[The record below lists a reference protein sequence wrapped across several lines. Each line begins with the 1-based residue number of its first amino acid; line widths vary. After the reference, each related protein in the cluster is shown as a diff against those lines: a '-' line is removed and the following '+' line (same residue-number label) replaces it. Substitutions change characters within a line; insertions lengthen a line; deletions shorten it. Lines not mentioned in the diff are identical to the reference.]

1 MEGLETLPPM
11 TLMLVSAIVWL
22 SGLFVWLIKRFV
34 DSFEKN
40 TEVMTRVSGALD
52 AIDRKLDTSA
62 ERDLETVKMLE
73 KIHARQIDPPSV
85 NVVMGDHSKSN
96 GSS

>member
-1 MEGLETLPPM
+1 
-11 TLMLVSAIVWL
+11 
-22 SGLFVWLIKRFV
+22 V

-62 ERDLETVKMLE
+62 DRDLETVKMLE

-85 NVVMGDHSKSN
+85 NVVMPDNMKAN
-96 GSS
+96 GSR

>member
-1 MEGLETLPPM
+1 MIEGLEHLPPM
-11 TLMLVSAIVWL
+11 TLMLVSAIIWL

-40 TEVMTRVSGALD
+40 TEVID

-62 ERDLETVKMLE
+62 DRDLETVKMLE

-85 NVVMGDHSKSN
+85 NVVMPDNMKAN
-96 GSS
+96 GSR